1 MKKRIFPI
9 VIYSIAILLVV
20 FIAVMAGMHVKKS
33 KGSDS
38 DKDSQISA
46 SAVVNPDKNSNDSHT
61 DDTGLIDVSVDKTEE
76 IIPDASTDYYET
88 DKDALITRYG
98 FLALMQKKFGLQP
111 SQNGKSSFS
120 DVPDKSKYA
129 DVVIAATEGG
139 LIDADGEPF
148 RGTEYITGREAA
160 LILMRYIGPIKV
172 MSATGKQDITDE
184 LYLKAAVDYDVIL
197 SRRLDE
203 KITVEQAADI
213 IDNGV
218 YFMGSEEAN
227 KTVVDVKIKTTTRQ
241 IDESQ
246 IMGIARDYSVLKLY
260 KENSRISK
268 GDYISFPGIDGSI
281 MGKKVT
287 YVDGTLIGLETCSA
301 DEVFDSYKV
310 QCVVPA
316 TLVGIND
323 AESVATPIE
332 ASSDDSFFA
341 VPCSIQDSVKV
352 SNGFAFSFAY
362 NSSTKEEESLADTI
376 SCTIENFATGWKE
389 TLYVEAK
396 IFDTLNVG
404 VDITLTDIYCVI
416 EADLVSLHPY
426 LSYSLQ
432 YDATVGGTL
441 SLEYGEDD
449 FYYPYVSIDV
459 VPDSLKDYVTVEAG
473 LCFSYEVSGKF
484 GVDTYWKDCVSG
496 FKYYLLGGIT
506 WPILEANLTDFDWYV
521 TGKASVY
528 PIKLN
533 AKVSVGDVVAY
544 AGIGAGVSLEVALEQ
559 HVDVTEGIDLETT
572 CFDVTASYPEFKFV
586 GYLEGPDLIGKKRG
600 GLSFEE
606 HYALY
611 SEGFHIENWKI
622 VDKCSYGKEL
632 NLLAKTEAGKRTEE
646 VKTGEVKLVEPTIRA
661 AYADYMQKLMDEAPQ
676 GVQYAMSLEDVNG
689 DYIPE
694 LFYAK
699 INSET
704 EDKVHV
710 LSFDFNGIV
719 EMGETGVAGSVR
731 FSPGHSV
738 FSYDRL
744 YEDYKNTYIQ
754 RLDSDSKIV
763 DRMLII
769 DYSDDVASANEE
781 TNSDEAV
788 REEYYIAGTK
798 VDTSVYMD
806 FVNELENEG
815 AFDNSYCLWSWD
827 LAYPVNYKNLLRL
840 RNNISLVTARD
851 ESILDDDEYIARKA
865 YRKYMEKIIADRWHD
880 HYGDWN
886 YTTVAFNFYDFD
898 MDGITELYYIDQPL
912 GSGNPKTH
920 ICRYDM
926 DTCQVIELNNKYG
939 YVADESSV
947 GYIEVLPESNSFRV
961 VNYLTVGEPDVYAG
975 SNIIY
980 YTVDDGKLNWIAIAE
995 KNASGSWLRYMYKD
1009 EEVTREQ
1016 FISVV
1021 RDLGYDF
1028 SEGEILKGIIDVTPD
1043 GNENTSL
1050 YRLGVPNYAYPAVL
1064 DNYVNGLL
1072 ETVFDATSVHY
1083 TD

>member
-1 MKKRIFPI
+1 MKKRIIPI
-9 VIYSIAILLVV
+9 LICSIAILVFAVIVV
-20 FIAVMAGMHVKKS
+20 ISGLRIKKNGN
-33 KGSDS
+33 GSDINNNSQTVSSTSENLSGGANGSSPDNVSIS
-38 DKDSQISA
+38 DGSLDTSKE
-46 SAVVNPDKNSNDSHT
+46 NGT
-61 DDTGLIDVSVDKTEE
+61 DNFS
-76 IIPDASTDYYET
+76 DYYET
-88 DKDALITRYG
+88 DKDKLISRYG

-111 SQNGKSSFS
+111 SQDGKSSFS
-120 DVPDKSKYA
+120 DVPDGSKYA

-184 LYLKAAVDYDVIL
+184 LYLKAAVDYDVII

-203 KITVEQAADI
+203 NITVEQAADI

-227 KTVVDVKIKTTTRQ
+227 KTVADVKIKTTTRQ

-246 IMGIARDYSVLKLY
+246 IMGIAKDYSVLKLY

-281 MGKKVT
+281 MGSRVT
-287 YVDGTLIGLETCSA
+287 YVDGTLIGLETCNAS
-301 DEVFDSYKV
+301 EVFDSYKV
-310 QCVVPA
+310 QCIVPVS
-316 TLVGIND
+316 LVGINES
-323 AESVATPIE
+323 ESVAVPVET
-332 ASSDDSFFA
+332 AFDDSFFA

-362 NSSTKEEESLADTI
+362 NSATMEEESLADSI

-449 FYYPYVSIDV
+449 FYYPYVSLDV
-459 VPDSLKDYVTVEAG
+459 VPDSLKEYVNVEAG

-484 GVDTYWKDCVSG
+484 GIDTYWKDCVTG

-506 WPILEANLTDFDWYV
+506 WPVLDANLTDFDWYV

-533 AKVSVGDVVAY
+533 VKVSVCDVVAY
-544 AGIGAGVSLEVALEQ
+544 AGIGAGVSMETTLER
-559 HVDVTEGIDLETT
+559 HFDVTEGIDLETT
-572 CFDVTASYPEFKFV
+572 CFDVTAYYPEFKFV

-606 HYALY
+606 HYALC

-719 EMGETGVAGSVR
+719 EMGETGVSGSVR

-763 DRMLII
+763 DRMLIL
-769 DYSDDVASANEE
+769 DYSDDASTANEE
-781 TNSDEAV
+781 TNSDGTV

-865 YRKYMEKIIADRWHD
+865 YRKYMEEIIADSWAD
-880 HYGDWN
+880 DYGDWN
-886 YTTVAFNFYDFD
+886 YSTVAFNFYDFD
-898 MDGITELYYIDQPL
+898 KDGITELYYIYQPM
-912 GSGNPKTH
+912 GAVNPKTH
-920 ICRYDM
+920 LCKYDI
-926 DTCQVIELNNKYG
+926 DTNLVMELNDFYG
-939 YVADESSV
+939 YIADESSC
-947 GYIEVLPESNSFRV
+947 GFIEILPGSNSFRV
-961 VNYLTVGEPDVYAG
+961 ENAYYAGEPDVYTG
-975 SNIIY
+975 SEIIY
-980 YTVDDGKLNWIAIAE
+980 YTVENGQLNRIANA
-995 KNASGSWLRYMYKD
+995 KKHASGNTIIYKYKD
-1009 EEVTREQ
+1009 EEVTAER
-1016 FISVV
+1016 FVKTV
-1021 RDLGYDF
+1021 RDLGYDLT
-1028 SEGEILKGIIDVTPD
+1028 EGEIVPFISDTEETKNSDILK
-1043 GNENTSL
+1043 NF
-1050 YRLGVPNYAYPAVL
+1050 GVPYIASPSIL
-1064 DNYVNGLL
+1064 EKYVNGLI
-1072 ETVFDATSVHY
+1072 ETAYDVTCVHY
-1083 TD
+1083 PD